1 MLSVSRYAE
10 RWPLIA
16 GTGELQA
23 SSVQVSY
30 AGSHYDVLLHQR
42 RVSTNQANGD
52 DPVQI
57 CSDCKEAFE
66 SGKPWLCKYALAND
80 LWIGRWD
87 PLFRDTNLAHQM
99 LLALARI
106 VTTKIVLRPD
116 GSKSSDASANNS
128 WDFLF
133 HQSGMIGTAILFQN
147 ADCGEAMQHFPPEK
161 INDSFA
167 VSFVADVNGGSTGQK
182 QADAQAFVASK
193 IAKLRVNRKDFDAQG
208 ETLVKTNVV
217 YADKEYRRDLVA
229 TWVPDPNSP
238 TVPSVITDAVV
249 AVPVEEESPGQVV
262 AEGNAAFYCDRSFC
276 QVAFWSQCQALAF
289 VSPKPNDSSV

>member
-1 MLSVSRYAE
+1 MARPHNVWKMLSVSRYAE

-16 GTGELQA
+16 ATGELQA
-23 SSVQVSY
+23 SAVQISC
-30 AGSHYDVLLHQR
+30 AGSRYDVLLHQR
-42 RVSTNQANGD
+42 RVSTHQANGAE
-52 DPVQI
+52 PAHV

-66 SGKPWLCKYALAND
+66 SCNPWLCKYALAND

-87 PLFRDTNLAHQM
+87 PLFRDANLAHQM

-116 GSKSSDASANNS
+116 GSKSSDASANNN

-147 ADCGEAMQHFPPEK
+147 ADCGNAMQHFPPEK

-167 VSFVADVNGGSTGQK
+167 VSFVADVKGDSTGQK
-182 QADAQAFVASK
+182 QTDAKAFVASK
-193 IAKLRVNRKDFDAQG
+193 IAKLKVNRADFDVQG

-229 TWVPDPNSP
+229 TWVPDRNIPI
-238 TVPSVITDAVV
+238 VPSVITDAVV
-249 AVPVEEESPGQVV
+249 AVPVEEDDPGRVV
-262 AEGNAAFYCDRSFC
+262 AEGVGAFC
-276 QVAFWSQCQALAF
+276 
-289 VSPKPNDSSV
+289 